1 METFKAS
8 MLSLIRKID
17 HQKLGVFSIL
27 LLLAGLL
34 FSRALM
40 SVGMMGL
47 LLNALLNHE
56 LGANLRK
63 FWGNKVLVAI
73 SSIFLLYLLSAPVS
87 ENTVWLLDR
96 LRMKLP
102 LLLMPFAVVA
112 IPRMDKKVYFPILYG
127 FFYLILILCL
137 ISLTQFVLN
146 FEAIS
151 KEYETGKIMP
161 TPVQHIRFSLM
172 IAYSVA
178 IGWHLFLEKYRLK
191 FKWEQGLLLGAT
203 VFLVV
208 FLHLLAVRSGL
219 LALYGVLFYFFI
231 RYIVKKRKYWLGA
244 LLFVGFVTSSLLA
257 FQFIPTLKTKIN
269 YTLYSVNLFLR
280 NDNIREL
287 SDSRRLASIQGGL
300 ELGKTNLWTGVGI
313 GDIRDDTNEY
323 LRQYYP
329 DLVDL
334 ELMPHNQ
341 YIWVFAATGLLGLLW
356 FIAATTWPL
365 FYQDAQRN
373 RLIVAFHIIIF
384 SSFLVEHTIETQL
397 GTAFYIVFLVMG
409 IRHVGKYEGRIGRS
423 MDEYQ

>member
-1 METFKAS
+1 MF
-8 MLSLIRKID
+8 SLIRRID
-17 HQKLGVFSIL
+17 HQLLGVFSMVVL
-27 LLLAGLL
+27 LVGLL

-40 SVGMMGL
+40 SIGMMGL
-47 LLNALLNHE
+47 LANALIHHE
-56 LGANLRK
+56 LGKNVQR
-63 FWGNKVLVAI
+63 FWKNKALVAI
-73 SSIFLLYLLSAPVS
+73 SSVFLLYLLSAPVS
-87 ENTVWLLDR
+87 ENTVWLVDR

-102 LLLMPFAVVA
+102 LLLLPFAVVA

-127 FFYLILILCL
+127 FFYLILILCV
-137 ISLTQFVLN
+137 ISLSQFFLN
-146 FEAIS
+146 YEAVT
-151 KEYETGKIMP
+151 KQYETGKIMW

-172 IAYSVA
+172 VAYCVA

-191 FKWEQGLLLGAT
+191 FRWESGVLLGAT
-203 VFLVV
+203 AFMVI

-219 LALYGVLFYFFI
+219 LALYGVIFYFFV
-231 RYIVKKRKYWLGA
+231 RYMVRKRKYRLGA
-244 LLFVGFVTSSLLA
+244 LLFVGLMAMSFLA
-257 FQFIPTLKTKIN
+257 FQYIPTLKIKIN

-300 ELGKTNLWTGVGI
+300 ELGKTHVWTGVGV

-323 LRQYYP
+323 LRQHYP

-341 YIWVFAATGLLGLLW
+341 YIWVFAATGLLGMLW
-356 FIAATTWPL
+356 FMAATTWPL
-365 FYQDAQRN
+365 FYDEAQKN

-397 GTAFYIVFLVMG
+397 GTAFYIVFLLLG
-409 IRHVGKYEGRIGRS
+409 IRHQEGGKR
-423 MDEYQ
+423 